1 MRNFIIIFTSFFY
14 TGYLPKGSG
23 TFATL
28 CFLPFYYFLFKD
40 LQPVVYLLITAILF
54 LLGIWASNY
63 AIVIFKSN
71 DPHKIVI
78 DEIVG
83 FLITMFLIP
92 YTFKRMVAGF
102 FITRILD
109 IIKPWPAYQSQKLRS
124 GNGIMID
131 DAISGIY
138 GNILMWVLIFFK
150 II

>member
-23 TFATL
+23 TFATF
-28 CFLPFYYFLFKD
+28 CFLPFYYFLFKN
-40 LQPVVYLLITAILF
+40 LHPIVYLLITVILF

-71 DPHKIVI
+71 DPHKVVI

-92 YTFKRMVAGF
+92 YTFKRMIVGF
-102 FITRILD
+102 FISRILD
-109 IIKPWPAYQSQKLRS
+109 IIKPWPAYQSQKLRA
-124 GNGIMID
+124 GNGIMSD
-131 DAISGIY
+131 DAITGIY
-138 GNILMWVLIFFK
+138 GNIIMWTLIFFK
-150 II
+150 IL

>member
-1 MRNFIIIFTSFFY
+1 MRHFIIIFTSFFY
-14 TGYLPKGSG
+14 AGYFPKGSG

-28 CFLPFYYFLFKD
+28 CFLPFYYFIFKD
-40 LQPVVYLLITAILF
+40 LHPTVYLSITAVIF
-54 LLGIWASNY
+54 FMGIWASNY

-71 DPHKIVI
+71 DPHKVVI

-92 YTFKRMVAGF
+92 YSFKRMVAGF
-102 FITRILD
+102 FIARILD
-109 IIKPWPAYQSQKLRS
+109 IIKPWPAYQSQKLYA
-124 GNGIMID
+124 GNGIMAD

-138 GNILMWVLIFFK
+138 GNIFMWILIFFK